1 MTQAR
6 TSSITK
12 SLGDLRG
19 FTFDLDGTI
28 WEGPSLLAGAVEL
41 VADLRKEGLGVVFAS
56 NCSRHGSPLLCRQL
70 ADLGI
75 ATTPSEVFTPFDLVG
90 EEVKRRLGPVPVLVI
105 GTDDVGR
112 VMESAGHTK
121 LPVDRW
127 QEARAVVVGVDHDF
141 SYDRLRAAARAVAA
155 GAAFFAINLDARFP
169 VGPGAFDPGCGAI
182 AEAIAVAAGVRPT
195 TIGKPERP
203 LFQIAIERLGCP
215 PHQAAMVGDSTASD
229 IAGGRAAGMFTIWLD
244 PEDNDSQPD
253 CVDLK
258 VRDLPELHQLW
269 RQSYASLEAVEPTH
283 AAHRRSGKFATR
295 AARPPRPGW
304 PCRRSAS

>member
-1 MTQAR
+1 MTQTR
-6 TSSITK
+6 SSSIFK
-12 SLGDLRG
+12 ALRDLRG

-41 VADLRKEGLGVVFAS
+41 VDDLRKEGLGVVFAS

-75 ATTPSEVFTPFDLVG
+75 GTTPSDVFTPFDLVG
-90 EEVKRRLGPVPVLVI
+90 EEVKRRLGPAPVLVI

-112 VMESAGHTK
+112 VMEASGHTT

-127 QEARAVVVGVDHDF
+127 HEARAVVVGVDHDF
-141 SYDRLRAAARAVAA
+141 SYDRLRAAARAVAS

-182 AEAIAVAAGVRPT
+182 AEAIAVASGVRPAA
-195 TIGKPERP
+195 IGKPERP

-215 PHQAAMVGDSTASD
+215 PRQAAMVGDSTVSD

-253 CVDLK
+253 SVDLK

-269 RQSYASLEAVEPTH
+269 RRA
-283 AAHRRSGKFATR
+283 RSG
-295 AARPPRPGW
+295 
-304 PCRRSAS
+304 

>member
-1 MTQAR
+1 MTQTR
-6 TSSITK
+6 SSSIFK
-12 SLGDLRG
+12 AMRDLRG

-28 WEGPSLLAGAVEL
+28 WEGPRLLAGAVEL
-41 VADLRKEGLGVVFAS
+41 VDDLRKEGLGVVFAS

-75 ATTPSEVFTPFDLVG
+75 GTTPSDVFTPFDLVG
-90 EEVKRRLGPVPVLVI
+90 EEVKRRLGPAPVLVI
-105 GTDDVGR
+105 GTEDVGR
-112 VMESAGHTK
+112 VMEASGHTTV
-121 LPVDRW
+121 PADRW
-127 QEARAVVVGVDHDF
+127 HEARAVVVGVDHDF
-141 SYDRLRAAARAVAA
+141 SYDRLRAAARAVAS

-182 AEAIAVAAGVRPT
+182 AEAIAVAAGVRPAA
-195 TIGKPERP
+195 IGKPERP

-215 PHQAAMVGDSTASD
+215 PRQAAMVGDSTVSD

-253 CVDLK
+253 SVDLK

-269 RQSYASLEAVEPTH
+269 RRA
-283 AAHRRSGKFATR
+283 RSG
-295 AARPPRPGW
+295 
-304 PCRRSAS
+304 

>member
-6 TSSITK
+6 TSSIKT

-28 WEGPSLLAGAVEL
+28 WEGPSLMAGAIEL
-41 VADLRKEGLGVVFAS
+41 VADLREEGLGVVFAS

-112 VMESAGHTK
+112 VMESSGHTK
-121 LPVDRW
+121 LTVDRW
-127 QEARAVVVGVDHDF
+127 HEARAVVVGVDHDF
-141 SYDRLRAAARAVAA
+141 SYERLRAAARAVGS

-169 VGPGAFDPGCGAI
+169 VGPGLFDPGCGAI

-215 PHQAAMVGDSTASD
+215 PRQAAMVGDSTVSD

-244 PEDNDSQPD
+244 PEGNDSTPD

-258 VRDLPELHQLW
+258 VRDLPELHRLW
-269 RQSYASLEAVEPTH
+269 RQ
-283 AAHRRSGKFATR
+283 
-295 AARPPRPGW
+295 ARM
-304 PCRRSAS
+304 